1 MKGWVNLG
9 ATQWFCTGSLDWG
22 SSKIKWQQWDSN
34 SQPQIRTICM
44 VHLPVF
50 FLSCHIQTDSTFYSC
65 LNVKELLAWNR
76 HNTWSLSDSNGNSL
90 CVDLPLQIDFARKMV
105 KIETF
110 SMLLISHL
118 MKDLQNIT
126 VPFYLVIYF
135 HETVF
140 NE

>member
-1 MKGWVNLG
+1 M
-9 ATQWFCTGSLDWG
+9 S
-22 SSKIKWQQWDSN
+22 
-34 SQPQIRTICM
+34 
-44 VHLPVF
+44 
-50 FLSCHIQTDSTFYSC
+50 
-65 LNVKELLAWNR
+65 
-76 HNTWSLSDSNGNSL
+76 SDSNGNSL